1 MKLHA
6 VWKYW
11 CFITFMKL
19 ISKVGIIPFNI
30 SFQSTEVG
38 WWDLNKSKHFLSSAN
53 LRNSHNQK
61 CHEKPDSGSWRHCEV
76 TLILVLHVY
85 FFFVAI
91 KQKWLYLSW
100 LFNQLSPIMRPAI
113 LIPSLCA
120 VKLSNF
126 IIGKGPVNFFSQ
138 FDNYLS

>member
-38 WWDLNKSKHFLSSAN
+38 WWDLNKSNGIFFFQCEPAELPQSKMSWETWLWTRETRRGNAFILLHLLEIRIFL
-53 LRNSHNQK
+53 
-61 CHEKPDSGSWRHCEV
+61 
-76 TLILVLHVY
+76 
-85 FFFVAI
+85 FVAI
-91 KQKWLYLSW
+91 MLKDDRIFPEDLITWRHDIYTFIVCCKVVQFYYWLGT
-100 LFNQLSPIMRPAI
+100 
-113 LIPSLCA
+113 C
-120 VKLSNF
+120 
-126 IIGKGPVNFFSQ
+126 NFFST
-138 FDNYLS
+138 FNVS

>member
-38 WWDLNKSKHFLSSAN
+38 WWDLNKSNGIFFFQCEPAELPQSKM
-53 LRNSHNQK
+53 
-61 CHEKPDSGSWRHCEV
+61 SWETWLWTRE
-76 TLILVLHVY
+76 TRRGNAFILLHVLEKIIFLFCGNNAKRWSY
-85 FFFVAI
+85 LSYRFNHLAS
-91 KQKWLYLSW
+91 WYLYLHCVLQS
-100 LFNQLSPIMRPAI
+100 
-113 LIPSLCA
+113 C
-120 VKLSNF
+120 
-126 IIGKGPVNFFSQ
+126 PVLLLAG
-138 FDNYLS
+138 DL